1 MASADDYAAW
11 IVKNQDRKGTPEFAT
26 VAAAYREAKAGEP
39 AAPAAPHTA
48 PIASLQDQAQAA
60 AAGVNRGAFANLPG
74 LPVDAALN
82 VWDLAKAGAGVVG
95 EAFGMKPENL
105 PTLTDRV
112 TIPGSSDWL
121 ANKERNL
128 GLGKVIDPNVPDDP
142 TSRKAYAFG
151 QGGAA
156 ALLGGPANAARN
168 VVAGGVSQVLPE
180 IVAEHGGSPSMQAL
194 SSFLPAVAPVIAQS
208 AKPSAPKPLT
218 QRQEAIQRSQDAG
231 FVFPPSLV
239 NEANPG
245 FINSAL
251 EKIGGKTATA
261 QAASVKNQNV
271 TINAVKRDLG
281 IPESVPLTPDTLQ
294 AVRNEAGKDYAVV
307 KSAGMV
313 QPAAAYD
320 AALDAIIAPF
330 KKSAQGFQNAAPHP
344 VIAEIESLRTPQ
356 FDAASGVEKVSELR
370 AEASSAYAKGDK
382 IRGKALKSAADAV
395 ETELEYHLLKIG
407 APPDV
412 LERFR
417 DARTT
422 IAKTYTAEN
431 ALNPVSGAVDAGKL
445 ARVLLKGK
453 PISGGMRQAA
463 EAAALAP
470 SAMSGKPG
478 APGVSNLDAT
488 TSLASLV
495 ASISHPGAAVGALW
509 PVARSAARGLLTS
522 APYQKLMVRP
532 GETDLMRR
540 WRELLPQD
548 NTGLLGAYAAPAKQ

>member
-11 IVKNQDRKGTPEFAT
+11 IVKNRDKQGTPEFAT

-39 AAPAAPHTA
+39 APPSAPHTA
-48 PIASLQDQAQAA
+48 PIASLQDQAQAG

-74 LPVDAALN
+74 LPVDTALN
-82 VWDLAKAGAGVVG
+82 VWDLGKAGAGVVG
-95 EAFGMKPENL
+95 GAFGMKPENL
-105 PTLTDRV
+105 PTLTDRA
-112 TIPGSSDWL
+112 TIPGSSDWF

-180 IVAEHGGSPSMQAL
+180 VVAEHGGSPSMQVL
-194 SSFLPAVAPVIAQS
+194 SSFLPAVAPVIAAGKQ
-208 AKPSAPKPLT
+208 APPKPLT
-218 QRQEAIQRSQDAG
+218 QRQEALQRAQAAG
-231 FVFPPSLV
+231 YGFPPSLV
-239 NEANPG
+239 SDNPG
-245 FINSAL
+245 VINSAV
-251 EKIGGKTATA
+251 EKIGGKAATA
-261 QAASVKNQNV
+261 QAFSVKNQNV
-271 TINAVKRDLG
+271 TVSAVKRDLG
-281 IPESVPLTPDTLQ
+281 IPEDVPLNTDTLQ
-294 AVRNEAGKDYAVV
+294 SVRNEAGKDYAVV
-307 KSAGMV
+307 KGAGVV
-313 QPAAAYD
+313 QPGAAYD
-320 AALDAIIAPF
+320 ASLDAIIAPF

-344 VIAEIESLRTPQ
+344 VIAEIDSLRTPQ
-356 FDAASGVEKVSELR
+356 FDAASGVEKISELR

-382 IRGKALKSAADAV
+382 IRGKALKSAADAI
-395 ETELEYHLLKIG
+395 ENALDAHLVSVG
-407 APPDV
+407 APLDV
-412 LERFR
+412 LQNFR
-417 DARTT
+417 DARAT

-431 ALNPVSGAVDAGKL
+431 ALNPVSGAIDAVKL
-445 ARVLLKGK
+445 ARVLTKNK

-509 PVARSAARGLLTS
+509 PVARSAARGLMTS

-548 NTGLLGAYAAPAKQ
+548 NMGLLGAYAAPARQ